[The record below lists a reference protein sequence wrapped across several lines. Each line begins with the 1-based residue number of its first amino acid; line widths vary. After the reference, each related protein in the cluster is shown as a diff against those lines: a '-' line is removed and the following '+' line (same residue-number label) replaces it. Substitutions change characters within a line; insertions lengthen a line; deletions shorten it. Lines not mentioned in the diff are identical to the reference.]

1 MALDNLAEI
10 GQAQAAAFDL
20 DLVTLNVAEPEA
32 KPEPE
37 AAATNGTTEAAPKG
51 KMI

>member
-1 MALDNLAEI
+1 M
-10 GQAQAAAFDL
+10 FDL
-20 DLVTLNVAEPEA
+20 DAITLDVAE